1 MRGDILYACDVMLG
15 KSEIAEEFAL
25 SSQLPRLFLSQ
36 HSLHMRGMGSN
47 ILSGEPKTFGYRSSD
62 GASDPGIGL
71 HE

>member
-1 MRGDILYACDVMLG
+1 MHVMSCWVSLRDAA
-15 KSEIAEEFAL
+15 IAEEFAL

-36 HSLHMRGMGSN
+36 HSRVLHMRGMGSN